1 MSKSSLYFAISA
13 ALFTPLSFAE
23 KVVSANELQHS
34 DVELSNIEQSSIEQI
49 VVTSNFRKQS
59 LAQTQTSI
67 AVIDQQ
73 QILDEGSQ
81 HFTEIMN
88 QVANINFAGGSSRA
102 KYFQIRGVG
111 ERSEYRG
118 APNSSVGFI
127 VDDIDISGLGMAAN
141 MYDVQQVE
149 VLRGPQGTRFGAN
162 ALAGLIY
169 IKSNDPTDVF
179 EYGMQTSVG
188 DDELLTISGYSSGP
202 ITEGLSYRVVL
213 QQHQQNGFRQN
224 LFLNRDDTN
233 GLDEF
238 TGKFKLAY
246 AAGEELTINFTYLNA
261 DLKNGYDA
269 WTLDNNGYTT
279 LTNKPGVDE
288 QRSNGSAL
296 KIKYNG
302 FNQFQIES
310 ITSLSQT
317 DHQHAYDGDWANA
330 DFWADKECTDYYDEN
345 GNGLYDD
352 AIPCVYDY
360 LWSKKADRKHYSQEI
375 RLSSNEQGWLFSN
388 TTDWLAG
395 FYLSDLEESNAI
407 DSSYNGWPDE
417 VVDSKY
423 TARNFAVFGQVDSQL
438 SGDYQ
443 LSLGL
448 RAESR
453 RSDYQDSLGDNF
465 NPDEDMWGGHVAL
478 SKVLSSSNSVYAR
491 IARGY
496 KAGGFNMG
504 LAEELNQYKEFES
517 ETLINYELGVKSY
530 FESDL
535 VEGGLTTN
543 LSFFYMDRQDQQ
555 VNASIQNP
563 DKPQR
568 FIIYTANATSS
579 TSYGFEF
586 DLNWQINHQLEFY
599 STLGYLNASYDE
611 YAYQDKYGS
620 QIDISDREL
629 AHSPEYT
636 YSAGITYRND
646 MGWFVNLNLSG
657 KSDFYFSDSHDEKAK
672 GSNISNARLGYETPN
687 WSIVLWVRNLTD
699 ENVATRGF
707 YFGNEPDL
715 DWANKKYVR
724 FGAPRLVGVT
734 LDYQF

>member
-1 MSKSSLYFAISA
+1 MSKSSLFFAVSA
-13 ALFTPLSFAE
+13 ALFTPLSLAE
-23 KVVSANELQHS
+23 KIVSANELQPNEVEHS
-34 DVELSNIEQSSIEQI
+34 DLEQI
-49 VVTSNFRKQS
+49 IVTSDFRKQS
-59 LAQTQTSI
+59 LAQTPTSI
-67 AVIDQQ
+67 AIIDQQ
-73 QILDEGSQ
+73 QIIDEGSQ
-81 HFTEIMN
+81 HFTEIIN
-88 QVANINFAGGSSRA
+88 RVANINYAGGSSRA
-102 KYFQIRGVG
+102 KYFQNRGVG

-141 MYDVQQVE
+141 MFDVQQVE

-169 IKSNDPTDVF
+169 IKSNDPTNVF
-179 EYGMQTSVG
+179 EHGMQTSIG

-202 ITEGLSYRVVL
+202 LTEGLSYRIVL

-246 AAGEELTINFTYLNA
+246 SAGENLTINFTYLHA
-261 DLKNGYDA
+261 DLENGYDV

-279 LTNKPGVDE
+279 LTDKPGVDE
-288 QRSNGSAL
+288 QRSNGSAFN
-296 KIKYNG
+296 IKFNG
-302 FNQFQIES
+302 FNNFQIES

-317 DHQHAYDGDWANA
+317 DHQHAYDGDWANP
-330 DFWADKECTDYYDEN
+330 DYWADKACTDYYDEN
-345 GNGLYDD
+345 ANGLYDD

-360 LWSKKADRKHYSQEI
+360 SWAKKADRKHYSQEV
-375 RLSSNEQGWLFSN
+375 RLSSKEQGRIFSN

-407 DSSYNGWPDE
+407 DESYNGWLDE
-417 VVDSKY
+417 VDSKY
-423 TARNFAVFGQVDSQL
+423 TARNYAIFGQVDSQL
-438 SGDYQ
+438 PDDYQ

-448 RAESR
+448 RAESGS
-453 RSDYQDSLGDNF
+453 SDYRDSLGDDF
-465 NPDEDMWGGHVAL
+465 NPDESMWGGHIAL
-478 SKVLSSSNSVYAR
+478 SKVLSSSNSIYAR

-504 LAEELNQYKEFES
+504 LVEQLNQYKEFDS
-517 ETLINYELGVKSY
+517 ETLINYEFGLKSQIKKH
-530 FESDL
+530 DL
-535 VEGGLTTN
+535 STN

-563 DKPQR
+563 DEPQR
-568 FIIYTANATSS
+568 FVIYTANATSS
-579 TSYGFEF
+579 TSYGLEF
-586 DLNWQINHQLEFY
+586 DLNWQVNNQIEFY

-620 QIDISDREL
+620 KIDISGRDL

-636 YSAGITYRND
+636 YSAGLTYRND
-646 MGWFVNLNLSG
+646 IGWFVNINLSG
-657 KSDFYFSDSHDEKAK
+657 KSSFYFSDSHDEKAK
-672 GSNISNARLGYETPN
+672 VSNISNARLGYEAQD
-687 WSIVLWVRNLTD
+687 WSIVLWVHNLTD
-699 ENVATRGF
+699 EKVATRGF

-715 DWANKKYVR
+715 DWKNKKYVR
-724 FGAPRLVGVT
+724 FKAPRLVGVT